1 MRPQNPNIELT
12 RAIARRLGPLLP
24 DLTFVGGCATGLLI
38 TDPASAPARPTR
50 DVDVIAEVTSY
61 ADYSVLSERLRV
73 LGFMEDSTEDAPLC
87 RWQVEEMKLDV
98 MPTSAAILGFS
109 NRWYEGAIRSASQN
123 QLDTDLVIRLVSGPY
138 FLGTKMEAF
147 RTRGHNDFRI
157 SSDLE
162 DMIAVVDGR
171 IELLEET
178 RAESLELRRYLGSA
192 FRAILASQDF
202 LDALPGHLLPDTASQ
217 QRAAVILERMA
228 ALAEL

>member
-1 MRPQNPNIELT
+1 LRPQNPNIELT

>member
-1 MRPQNPNIELT
+1 LRPQNPNIELT

-73 LGFMEDSTEDAPLC
+73 LVFMEDSTEDAPLC

>member
-1 MRPQNPNIELT
+1 MRPQNPNLELT
-12 RAIARRLGPLLP
+12 RAIARRLQPLLA

-61 ADYSVLSERLRV
+61 AEYSALSERLRV
-73 LGFMEDSTEDAPLC
+73 LGFKEDSTEDAPLC
-87 RWQVEEMKLDV
+87 RWQIDEMRLDV
-98 MPTSAAILGFS
+98 MPTSSLILGFS
-109 NRWYEGAIRSASQN
+109 NRWYKGAIRRAAQI
-123 QLDTDLVIRLVSGPY
+123 QLDAGLVIRLISGPY

-147 RTRGHNDFRI
+147 RTRGHNDFWS

-162 DMIAVVDGR
+162 DIIAVVDGR

-178 RAESLELRRYLGSA
+178 RSASPELRQYLGSA
-192 FRAILASQDF
+192 FSSLLASQDF
-202 LDALPGHLLPDTASQ
+202 LNALPGHLLPDAASQ
-217 QRAAVILERMA
+217 QRAAVISERMA

>member
-61 ADYSVLSERLRV
+61 ADYSVLIERLRV

>member
-1 MRPQNPNIELT
+1 MRPQNPDLELT
-12 RAIARRLGPLLP
+12 RAIARRLEPLLP

-38 TDPASAPARPTR
+38 TDPASAPARPTL
-50 DVDVIAEVTSY
+50 DVDVIVEVTSY
-61 ADYSVLSERLRV
+61 VDYSALSERLRV
-73 LGFMEDSTEDAPLC
+73 LGFKEDSADDAPLC
-87 RWQVEEMKLDV
+87 RWEIEEMKLDV

-109 NRWYEGAIRSASQN
+109 NRWYEGAIRSASQI

-162 DMIAVVDGR
+162 DIIAVVDGR

-178 RAESLELRRYLGSA
+178 RSESLELRRYLGSA
-192 FRAILASQDF
+192 FRALLASQDF

-217 QRAAVILERMA
+217 QRAAVILERIA